1 MNTRDEIL
9 IVGVG
14 SAHGDDQAGW
24 LVADE
29 LTQQIPD
36 DSFISVR
43 KASVPLD
50 LLDWLG
56 NIKVLHLIDAIQDS
70 GCGNDVR
77 RLQWN
82 SGAMLPCERSSDE
95 CRPDRVER
103 APASAVGVELPELA
117 GAWSGLREAMAGVS
131 PGRPLDF
138 QADNSEAMV
147 FQSQPAARS
156 SHSFSVP
163 DVLRLAEKT
172 GMLPE
177 TIVVWAIPG
186 SNYQPGAGISEQ
198 CQNNICRTATQIMA
212 ELSVAYA

>member
-1 MNTRDEIL
+1 MNTRDMIL

-29 LTQQIPD
+29 LARRLPD
-36 DSFISVR
+36 GSFISVR

-50 LLDWLG
+50 FLDWLE
-56 NIKVLHLIDAIQDS
+56 NIKVLHLIDAIQES

-95 CRPDRVER
+95 CRPDRAER
-103 APASAVGVELPELA
+103 APASSRDDKFPELA
-117 GAWSGLREAMAGVS
+117 GARSGLRETMAGGP
-131 PGRPLDF
+131 PG
-138 QADNSEAMV
+138 
-147 FQSQPAARS
+147 RS
-156 SHSFSVP
+156 SHGFSVP
-163 DVLRLAEKT
+163 DVLRLAEQT

-177 TIVVWAIPG
+177 MTMVWAIPG
-186 SNYQPGAGISEQ
+186 SNFQPGARMSEQ
-198 CQNNICRTATQIMA
+198 CQNNICKTATQIME

>member
-1 MNTRDEIL
+1 MNTPEKIL

-29 LTQQIPD
+29 LTRRIPD
-36 DSFISVR
+36 RSFVSVR
-43 KASVPLD
+43 KAGVPLD
-50 LLDWLG
+50 FLDWLE
-56 NIKVLHLIDAIQDS
+56 NVKVLHLIDAIQAS
-70 GCGNDVR
+70 GCGENVR
-77 RLQWN
+77 RFRWLNGQIIFH
-82 SGAMLPCERSSDE
+82 SSSAPESSMLNP
-95 CRPDRVER
+95 
-103 APASAVGVELPELA
+103 
-117 GAWSGLREAMAGVS
+117 
-131 PGRPLDF
+131 
-138 QADNSEAMV
+138 
-147 FQSQPAARS
+147 PAARS
-156 SHSFSVP
+156 SHGFTVP

-186 SNYQPGAGISEQ
+186 SNFQPGARMSEP

>member
-1 MNTRDEIL
+1 MNTRDKIL

-29 LTQQIPD
+29 LTRRIPD
-36 DSFISVR
+36 GRFISVR

-50 LLDWLG
+50 FLDWLE
-56 NIKVLHLIDAIQDS
+56 NVKVLHLIDAIQAS

-77 RLQWN
+77 RLRWN
-82 SGAMLPCERSSDE
+82 SEAMEPCEPGSYD
-95 CRPDRVER
+95 CRPDRAER
-103 APASAVGVELPELA
+103 APASSRDDKLPELA
-117 GAWSGLREAMAGVS
+117 GARSGLRETI
-131 PGRPLDF
+131 PGGP
-138 QADNSEAMV
+138 
-147 FQSQPAARS
+147 PGRS
-156 SHSFSVP
+156 SHGFSVP

-186 SNYQPGAGISEQ
+186 SNFQPGARMSEP
-198 CQNNICRTATQIMA
+198 CQNNICRTATQIME

>member
-1 MNTRDEIL
+1 MNTRDKIL

-29 LTQQIPD
+29 LTRRIPD
-36 DSFISVR
+36 HSFISVR

-50 LLDWLG
+50 FLDWLE
-56 NIKVLHLIDAIQDS
+56 NVKVLHLIDAYDVA
-70 GCGNDVR
+70 GCLENLR
-77 RLQWN
+77 RFLWLNGQ
-82 SGAMLPCERSSDE
+82 MICHSSNAADDA
-95 CRPDRVER
+95 RLNQT
-103 APASAVGVELPELA
+103 VG
-117 GAWSGLREAMAGVS
+117 
-131 PGRPLDF
+131 
-138 QADNSEAMV
+138 
-147 FQSQPAARS
+147 RS
-156 SHSFSVP
+156 SHGFSVP

-186 SNYQPGAGISEQ
+186 SNFQPGARMSEP
-198 CQNNICRTATQIMA
+198 CQNNILSTATQIMA

>member
-1 MNTRDEIL
+1 MRATHSKLRSLHQLFDALFETDVGATSGRDRAFAMNTRDKIL

-29 LTQQIPD
+29 LTRQIPD
-36 DSFISVR
+36 GSFVSVR

-70 GCGNDVR
+70 GCGENVR
-77 RLQWN
+77 RFRWLNGQLICH
-82 SGAMLPCERSSDE
+82 SSSAPESSMLNP
-95 CRPDRVER
+95 
-103 APASAVGVELPELA
+103 PAG
-117 GAWSGLREAMAGVS
+117 
-131 PGRPLDF
+131 
-138 QADNSEAMV
+138 
-147 FQSQPAARS
+147 RS
-156 SHSFSVP
+156 SHGFSVT

-172 GMLPE
+172 GLLPE

-186 SNYQPGAGISEQ
+186 SNYQPGAGISDP
-198 CQNNICRTATQIMA
+198 CQNSICMTATQIMA